1 MRIAVGSDHAGFA
14 LKNRLRDLLK
24 GEGHDVVDF
33 GTHSPE
39 SADYPEYARLVG
51 NAISSGECDL
61 GVLVC
66 GSGLGMCIAAN
77 KVRGVRAVTVME
89 PVAARLSRQHNN
101 ANVICLGERLIGPDL
116 AVEAVRAFVATPFSG
131 LERHARRVALID
143 EIDG

>member
-89 PVAARLSRQHNN
+89 PVAARLSREHNN

-143 EIDG
+143 EIEG

>member
-143 EIDG
+143 EIEG

>member
-51 NAISSGECDL
+51 KAIGSGECDL

-116 AVEAVRAFVATPFSG
+116 AVEAVRAFVSTPFSG

-143 EIDG
+143 EIEG

>member
-89 PVAARLSRQHNN
+89 PVAARLSREHNN